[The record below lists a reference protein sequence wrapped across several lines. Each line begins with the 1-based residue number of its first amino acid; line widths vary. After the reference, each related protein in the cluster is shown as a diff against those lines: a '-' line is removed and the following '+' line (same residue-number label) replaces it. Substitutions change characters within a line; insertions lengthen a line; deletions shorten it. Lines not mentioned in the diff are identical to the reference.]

1 MKNNP
6 SPLNAEKVPAGLE
19 RGRFSLILP
28 VHAHKH
34 LTYINFMVI
43 FAKILPNC
51 LRTQRKSSNFAVS
64 KGKKK
69 LKTSG
74 NIPQT
79 TLIKI
84 V

>member
-1 MKNNP
+1 MKNSP
-6 SPLNAEKVPAGLE
+6 SSLHRERVPAGRE

-34 LTYINFMVI
+34 LTYINFMVT
-43 FAKILPNC
+43 FAKISPNC